1 MAEETAMGELGID
14 VSPWGL
20 DDFGVAKILDKIAV
34 VRAERAGSARQ
45 GEADH
50 VGVVRAAKA
59 GDFRVDSRL
68 NNS

>member
-34 VRAERAGSARQ
+34 VRAERAPL
-45 GEADH
+45 
-50 VGVVRAAKA
+50 AKA
-59 GDFRVDSRL
+59 RPITWVSFERQRPAIFGWMAG
-68 NNS
+68 